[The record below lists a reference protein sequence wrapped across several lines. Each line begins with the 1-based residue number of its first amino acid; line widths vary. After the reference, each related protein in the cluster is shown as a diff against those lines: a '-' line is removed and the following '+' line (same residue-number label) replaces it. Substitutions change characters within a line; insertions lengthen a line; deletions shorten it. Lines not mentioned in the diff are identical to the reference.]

1 MKGNTRNDADLEEV
15 LAKVLKCSIW
25 LEERTAE
32 LYFKIS
38 NRLDDQYTA
47 HLLKII
53 AHQSKSHAEMLRW
66 IMNNTLKNQKNQQ
79 AEPSVPCIKMTGEV
93 GETTVEAIEYV
104 ERREKLT
111 LRDLN
116 EIIGKL
122 EFIEK
127 GVGEETYSRI
137 LLPLIKTTLEQTGP
151 QQATLEIAQ
160 KMIQTIIREEELHE
174 NLVKTIKQRTSEY
187 DARAN
192 PSS

>member
-1 MKGNTRNDADLEEV
+1 MKGNTRNDTGPKEV

-25 LEERTAE
+25 LEEKTAE

-66 IMNNTLKNQKNQQ
+66 IINNTLKNQQ
-79 AEPSVPCIKMTGEV
+79 AELSVPCLKMTGEV
-93 GETTVEAIEYV
+93 GKTTVEAIEYV

-151 QQATLEIAQ
+151 QQATLEIA
-160 KMIQTIIREEELHE
+160 KRMIQTIIREEELHE
-174 NLVKTIKQRTSEY
+174 NLVKTIRQNST
-187 DARAN
+187 
-192 PSS
+192 

>member
-1 MKGNTRNDADLEEV
+1 MKGNTRNETDPEEI

-66 IMNNTLKNQKNQQ
+66 IMNNTLKNQQ

-93 GETTVEAIEYV
+93 GETTVKAIEYV

-116 EIIGKL
+116 KIIGKL

-151 QQATLEIAQ
+151 QQATLEIA
-160 KMIQTIIREEELHE
+160 KRMIQTIIREEELHE

>member
-66 IMNNTLKNQKNQQ
+66 IMNNTLKNQQ
-79 AEPSVPCIKMTGEV
+79 AGPSVDCIKMTGEV

-151 QQATLEIAQ
+151 QQATLEIA
-160 KMIQTIIREEELHE
+160 KRMIQTIIREEELHE
-174 NLVKTIKQRTSEY
+174 NLVKTISQRTSGY

>member
-1 MKGNTRNDADLEEV
+1 MNLEINQPETSTPIEV
-15 LAKVLKCSIW
+15 LAKILKCSIW

-38 NRLDDQYTA
+38 SRLQDPYTSG
-47 HLLKII
+47 LLRII
-53 AHQSKSHAEMLRW
+53 AHQSKSHAEMLKW
-66 IMNNTLKNQKNQQ
+66 IIDNTLRNRQEGQ
-79 AEPSVPCIKMTGEV
+79 SIDCIKMTGEV

-104 ERREKLT
+104 ERHQQLT

-116 EIIGKL
+116 NIISKL

-137 LLPLIKTTLEQTGP
+137 LLPLIKATLKQTHIS
-151 QQATLEIAQ
+151 QATLEIAQ
-160 KMIQTIIREEELHE
+160 EMIKTMINEEELHE
-174 NLVKTIKQRTSEY
+174 NLVKTIKYKTSGY
-187 DARAN
+187 AARAN

>member
-1 MKGNTRNDADLEEV
+1 MKLKGNTRNETDPEEV

-32 LYFKIS
+32 LYFNIS
-38 NRLDDQYTA
+38 NRQDDQYTA

-66 IMNNTLKNQKNQQ
+66 IMNNTLKNQQ
-79 AEPSVPCIKMTGEV
+79 AEPSIDCIKMTGEV
-93 GETTVEAIEYV
+93 GETTVKAIKYV
-104 ERREKLT
+104 ERLEQLT
-111 LRDLN
+111 FQDLN

-127 GVGEETYSRI
+127 GIGEETYSRI
-137 LLPLIKTTLEQTGP
+137 LLPLIKTTLEQTAP
-151 QQATLEIAQ
+151 QQATLEIA
-160 KMIQTIIREEELHE
+160 KRMIQTIIREEELHE
-174 NLVKTIKQRTSEY
+174 NLVKTISQRTSGY
-187 DARAN
+187 DAQAN